1 MSSNINLDSDFYED
15 KITVQECEQE
25 AKIFD
30 LQINNDSSSNEL
42 VRCTNISFQEDN
54 IRKDLV
60 ELTDQY
66 NKLQNQMKI
75 LQEDFFKIELGNFF
89 VNKCL

>member
-25 AKIFD
+25 AKLFD

>member
-15 KITVQECEQE
+15 KITVKECEQE

>member
-42 VRCTNISFQEDN
+42 VSCTNISFQEDN